1 MKKNNYINYII
12 RRALNLQPGQ
22 MVEIVGSSYLKE
34 FVELLSLACL
44 KFGASKIYVKYT
56 DGYELENKI
65 DIGYDKYIEEDIKHY
80 KDLIENDFCRIVLHS
95 PYLYPVVANKD
106 KLNLYKASLAKLEF
120 VNEYFINRINQK
132 TICAVANPFWAQKL
146 QISEDDLWE
155 QIFSLLKGI
164 NSTLKFKNY
173 LNSLHLE
180 KLKFISPKNN
190 LEVEIIKN
198 SQFQAVYQKTIKGV
212 RYMPNLPSLEV
223 YIAPLKY
230 GVNGQIF
237 ANKPLNYNGQ
247 IYSDYQVFFK
257 EGKVIYQTIINEIT
271 KDDDALTYVGEVAL
285 CQTIKNNTFFSTLL
299 DENLGCHL
307 GLGFAYPYG
316 ITNTSLINHCSKH
329 IDLIFGDK
337 DILVKGINQGN
348 EIILMENGLFKYE

>member
-1 MKKNNYINYII
+1 
-12 RRALNLQPGQ
+12 
-22 MVEIVGSSYLKE
+22 
-34 FVELLSLACL
+34 
-44 KFGASKIYVKYT
+44 
-56 DGYELENKI
+56 
-65 DIGYDKYIEEDIKHY
+65 
-80 KDLIENDFCRIVLHS
+80 
-95 PYLYPVVANKD
+95 
-106 KLNLYKASLAKLEF
+106 
-120 VNEYFINRINQK
+120 
-132 TICAVANPFWAQKL
+132 
-146 QISEDDLWE
+146 
-155 QIFSLLKGI
+155 
-164 NSTLKFKNY
+164 
-173 LNSLHLE
+173 
-180 KLKFISPKNN
+180 
-190 LEVEIIKN
+190 
-198 SQFQAVYQKTIKGV
+198 
-212 RYMPNLPSLEV
+212 MPNLPSLEV

-257 EGKVIYQTIINEIT
+257 EGKAIYQTIINEIT

-285 CQTIKNNTFFSTLL
+285 CQTIKKNTFFSTLL